1 MNENEML
8 QDDEISL
15 FDLWEKLREG
25 WLVVVGGAMLGIA
38 GAVLAIVLIP
48 PKYEAVA
55 VVQVGQIGQIGQI
68 VALGEMQR
76 NRSVQLAQPVESAVQ
91 AVERMKI
98 TAFQSRVSERAG
110 VVGQLIPQVIKAT
123 ATEQFPLI
131 ELKVIGSN
139 PEYLQKIAG
148 AAIAELAS
156 SEESLVRPQIE
167 LLQGELRI
175 AEEKQAKLNKEVSD
189 LVKLI
194 VVGASNEGRAN
205 QPVLL
210 TTLKIQKEHELAG
223 QRQLILAT
231 QAALARTRPAQ
242 ALEAISVG
250 QAPISPKKN
259 LLLALGA
266 IGGLLA
272 GALWVFMADAWRRA
286 RERRAA
292 RPKY

>member
-1 MNENEML
+1 MNENEMA

-15 FDLWEKLREG
+15 FDLWEKLRDG
-25 WLVVVGGAMLGIA
+25 WLAVVGGTVLGIA
-38 GAVLAIVLIP
+38 GAVLAIFLIP

-55 VVQVGQIGQIGQI
+55 VVQVGQVGQVGQI

-123 ATEQFPLI
+123 VTEQFPLI

-139 PEYLQKIAG
+139 PEYLHKIAG
-148 AAIAELAS
+148 AAIAELAV
-156 SEESLVRPQIE
+156 SEESLVQPQIE
-167 LLQGELRI
+167 LLRGELRI
-175 AEEKQAKLNKEVSD
+175 AEEKQAKLNQEIGD
-189 LVKLI
+189 LVKLNVI
-194 VVGASNEGRAN
+194 GASNEGRAN
-205 QPVLL
+205 QPVIL
-210 TTLKIQKEHELAG
+210 TALRVQKEQELAG
-223 QRQLILAT
+223 QSQLILAT

-250 QAPISPKKN
+250 QTPVSPKKN

-272 GALWVFMADAWRRA
+272 GMLWVFIADAWRRA
-286 RERRAA
+286 KRVRAGSRA
-292 RPKY
+292 

>member
-1 MNENEML
+1 
-8 QDDEISL
+8 
-15 FDLWEKLREG
+15 
-25 WLVVVGGAMLGIA
+25 
-38 GAVLAIVLIP
+38 VLAIFLIP